1 MSLRRWSGGALCA
14 GLLLAAGAVWGA
26 GWLGP
31 RALLAATGLAVTQG
45 RAEAAARRVTP
56 ALRRDFAAAGLTWG
70 APLLLRIFKLESTL
84 ELWAERDGRYV
95 LFRSYPICAWSG
107 RLGPKLRQG
116 DRQAPEGFYRVG
128 PGQMNPASRYH
139 LSFDLGYPNAYDR
152 AHARSGDY
160 LMVHGNCVSV
170 GCYAIGDV
178 AIEQVYTLMAAAFAA
193 GSDGIPVH
201 AFPFRFDRDDRA
213 QRLAD
218 PQWGAFW
225 QELAAGWDAF
235 EAARRLPAIATAEGH
250 YEVTPVAP

>member
-1 MSLRRWSGGALCA
+1 MSLRRWLGGALGA
-14 GLLLAAGAVWGA
+14 GLLLAAGATWA
-26 GWLGP
+26 AWWLGP
-31 RALLAATGLAVTQG
+31 RTLLAVSGLAATHG
-45 RAEAAARRVTP
+45 RAEAAARRVSP

-70 APLLLRIFKLESTL
+70 APLLLRSFKLESTL

-107 RLGPKLRQG
+107 GLGPKLRQG

-152 AHARSGDY
+152 AHARNGDY
-160 LMVHGNCVSV
+160 LMVHGSCVSV
-170 GCYAIGDV
+170 GCYALGDA
-178 AIEQVYTLMAAAFAA
+178 AIEEVYTLMSAAFAS
-193 GSDGIPVH
+193 GSDGVPVH

-218 PQWGAFW
+218 PRWGAFW
-225 QELAAGWDAF
+225 HELAAGWDAF
-235 EAARRLPAIATAEGH
+235 ETARRLPAIAAADGH
-250 YEVTPVAP
+250 YVVTPVAP